1 MKQIIKLLAI
11 LLLISLL
18 AACAPASTPQPP
30 SDQSFVDGLGREITL
45 PDIPARIVSLAP
57 SNTELLFA
65 VGAGAQVIGRDEFSD
80 YPVDALVLPSVGGS
94 MGKFSLEQ
102 IAALQ
107 PDLVLAS
114 ELNSPELI
122 QSMADMGLT
131 VYYLPNPVDVSGVLE
146 NIRTV
151 GMLTGHTSEADVL
164 VTGLQKRIEAAVA
177 TVDRTQPVKI
187 FYELD
192 GASDPAK
199 PWTVGSSTF
208 IDELITQA
216 GGVNVASSAGAGYLQ
231 LSQEAL
237 VLADPDII
245 LLGDAAYGVTVESLA
260 TRPGWES
267 LSAVVNGRV
276 YTFDDNLVSRPGPR
290 LVDGLEQI
298 VILLGQ

>member
-1 MKQIIKLLAI
+1 VVQ
-11 LLLISLL
+11 
-18 AACAPASTPQPP
+18 
-30 SDQSFVDGLGREITL
+30 L
-45 PDIPARIVSLAP
+45 PEVPARVVSLAP

-65 VGAGAQVIGRDEFSD
+65 VGAGNQVVGRDEFSD
-80 YPVDALVLPSVGGS
+80 FPAEALILPSVGGS

-131 VYYLPNPVDVSGVLE
+131 VYYLPNPAAVVGVLD

-151 GMLTGHTSEADVL
+151 GALTGHTPEADAL
-164 VTGLQKRIEAAVA
+164 VASLEKRMDAAVA
-177 TVDRTQPVKI
+177 GVNRSKPVKV

-199 PWTVGSSTF
+199 PWTIGSGTY

-216 GGVNVASSAGAGYLQ
+216 GGVNVATTAGAGYLQ

-237 VLADPDII
+237 VLADPDVI
-245 LLGDAAYGVTVESLA
+245 LLGDAAYGVSVESLT
-260 TRPGWES
+260 TRPGWED
-267 LSAVVNGRV
+267 LSAVVHGRV

-290 LVDGLEQI
+290 LIDGLEQI
-298 VILLGQ
+298 VTLLGQ